1 MEFLVPECTRVW
13 IKTILWW
20 KCSIFIQASKK
31 QFQASWFPYPT
42 SFGWSC
48 IFPSWDKNHISVCQY
63 PYIEKKIAKKK
74 KYYSSL
80 PQIITSVLETC
91 NKCFLCF
98 VSSFFRLRNIFPP
111 YDKMVQLSIKGLDYH
126 GVLE

>member
-1 MEFLVPECTRVW
+1 MHKSVNKNYFCDGNVLFSYKLVINNSRLVDFHTLQALVGHAFFLLE
-13 IKTILWW
+13 IKITFL
-20 KCSIFIQASKK
+20 
-31 QFQASWFPYPT
+31 
-42 SFGWSC
+42 
-48 IFPSWDKNHISVCQY
+48 VCQY

-74 KYYSSL
+74 ILFKF
-80 PQIITSVLETC
+80 TSNHCLSFRNLYR

-111 YDKMVQLSIKGLDYH
+111 YDKMVKLSIKGLDYH

>member
-1 MEFLVPECTRVW
+1 MHKSVNKNYFCDGNVLFSYKLVINNFRLVDFHTLQALVGHAFFLRE
-13 IKTILWW
+13 IKITFLFVNIHTLRR
-20 KCSIFIQASKK
+20 KK
-31 QFQASWFPYPT
+31 L
-42 SFGWSC
+42 
-48 IFPSWDKNHISVCQY
+48 
-63 PYIEKKIAKKK
+63 KK

-80 PQIITSVLETC
+80 PQIIASVLESC

-111 YDKMVQLSIKGLDYH
+111 YDKMVKLSIKGLDYH

>member
-1 MEFLVPECTRVW
+1 MHKSVNKNYFCDGNVLFSYKLVINNSRLADFHTLQALVGHAFFLLE
-13 IKTILWW
+13 IKITFL
-20 KCSIFIQASKK
+20 
-31 QFQASWFPYPT
+31 
-42 SFGWSC
+42 
-48 IFPSWDKNHISVCQY
+48 VCQY

-80 PQIITSVLETC
+80 PQIIASVLETC

-111 YDKMVQLSIKGLDYH
+111 YDKMVKLSIKGLDYH